1 MRKEYIEPQ
10 MEVIDMRMQSMLCI
24 SGGLGGDAKEPG
36 LAPELD
42 ELDEDLG
49 EEDLGL

>member
-36 LAPELD
+36 MAP